1 MKLDTIELFIEDSNE
16 DGIQAISFVKDP
28 AIEENWIAL
37 NKQTVAFKSIDD
49 EKRIVVGIALKPN
62 MEIFR
67 RKGDYEFNVIF
78 SADTVKKAS
87 HLYLKSLNSNNATLE
102 HEKDATG
109 LSVVES
115 WIVEDVAN
123 DKANGVYNLG
133 AELGDWC
140 VMMGVD
146 NDDVWKEVKDG
157 TYLGFSIEGAFSDR
171 KISASKEDE
180 IMTEERAGELLLIP
194 TEDLTE
200 EQAKEILALLAI
212 SIKE

>member
-1 MKLDTIELFIEDSNE
+1 MELDTIELFIEDTGE

-37 NKQTVAFKSIDD
+37 NKQKVAFKSIDD

-62 MEIFR
+62 KEIFR

-87 HLYLKSLNSNNATLE
+87 YLYLKSLNNNNATLE
-102 HEKDATG
+102 HERDATG

-133 AELGDWC
+133 AEQGDWC
-140 VMMGVD
+140 VVMSVD
-146 NDDVWKEVKDG
+146 NDDVWKEVKNG

-171 KISASKEDE
+171 KISAS
-180 IMTEERAGELLLIP
+180 MTEERAAELLKISP
-194 TEDLTE
+194 EELTE
-200 EQAKEILALLAI
+200 EQAGEIIDL
-212 SIKE
+212 IKSQLI

>member
-194 TEDLTE
+194 TEELTE
-200 EQAKEILALLAI
+200 DQAKEILDLIASSL
-212 SIKE
+212 K

>member
-1 MKLDTIELFIEDSNE
+1 MALDTIELFIEDSE
-16 DGIQAISFVKDP
+16 DDGIQAISFVKDP

-37 NKQTVAFKSIDD
+37 SKQTVAFKSIDD
-49 EKRIVVGIALKPN
+49 EKRIVVGIGLKPN

-78 SADTVKKAS
+78 SAETVKKAS

-146 NDDVWKEVKDG
+146 NDEVWKEVKDG

-171 KISASKEDE
+171 KIEASKQDE
-180 IMTEERAGELLLIP
+180 VMTEERAEELLLIP
-194 TEDLTE
+194 TEELTE
-200 EQAKEILALLAI
+200 EQAKEILDLIAVSL
-212 SIKE
+212 K